1 MGAISGRTD
10 CGRLRWPSAPPSLP
24 LTLTS
29 VLGIDP
35 SSSHV
40 THVASA
46 VQTSALGVSLFF
58 NLYHQSSSA
67 PIRHKTRRSR
77 FLARVWEWIFSLR
90 VYPHFLF
97 SPLKLFLPKS
107 DKTSQSSPH
116 QIISLSPKSS
126 HLLPTQAQN
135 SFLICFPIF
144 HFTFFFRAVFS
155 WDYSV
160 ITASF
165 QATVLQLN
173 CKLHSL
179 CTVCIH
185 QSIHLFIWE
194 YVMIV
199 VVFKSTV
206 SNHKERAK
214 EKLKFILRL
223 ASDFLWSYWELRSYE
238 VIYWT
243 ITK

>member
-1 MGAISGRTD
+1 MLHLQSRHQRWECLYFLICTINHLL
-10 CGRLRWPSAPPSLP
+10 RLYVTKQDDRDFLHECENE
-24 LTLTS
+24 
-29 VLGIDP
+29 
-35 SSSHV
+35 SSHSEFIPISCF
-40 THVASA
+40 HPWSFFSQN
-46 VQTSALGVSLFF
+46 QTKLHTPL
-58 NLYHQSSSA
+58 
-67 PIRHKTRRSR
+67 PTRS
-77 FLARVWEWIFSLR
+77 
-90 VYPHFLF
+90 Y
-97 SPLKLFLPKS
+97 
-107 DKTSQSSPH
+107 
-116 QIISLSPKSS
+116 LSPKTS
-126 HLLPTQAQN
+126 HLLPSQAQN

-144 HFTFFFRAVFS
+144 HFTVFIWAVFS

-165 QATVLQLN
+165 QTTVLQLN

-214 EKLKFILRL
+214 EKLKFIR
-223 ASDFLWSYWELRSYE
+223 D
-238 VIYWT
+238 
-243 ITK
+243 